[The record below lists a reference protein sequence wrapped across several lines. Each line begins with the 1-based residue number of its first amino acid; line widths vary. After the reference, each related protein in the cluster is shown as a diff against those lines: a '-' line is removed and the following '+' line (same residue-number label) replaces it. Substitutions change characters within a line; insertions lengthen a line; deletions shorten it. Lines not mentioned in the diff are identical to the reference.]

1 MFIVLEGQAK
11 AIYED
16 TLERK
21 GEVCSYSRR
30 SIRTDLPKELKFGLK
45 NFQSSLVSDTTSPRS
60 ILKKSGKSSKRQS
73 TAEQDKFF
81 SVNNNNSNP

>member
-45 NFQSSLVSDTTSPRS
+45 NFQSSLVSDTTNPRS
-60 ILKKSGKSSKRQS
+60 IIKKYGKSSKRQS